1 MTLTASGRRAFGL
14 LIGLLLAG
22 CVSVGK
28 TVLDTSFQANPVP
41 RDDVYVY
48 MPGDT
53 VPEHTRVA
61 ILDAEGDADLF
72 NNADLLNKLRE
83 EAGKLGANAIIIGE
97 LEDPSTGARVAK
109 AILGT
114 TANRTGQAV
123 AIFVPSRSRTRQQ
136 EGDRR
141 P

>member
-1 MTLTASGRRAFGL
+1 MSLRASGDLATAL
-14 LIGLLLAG
+14 LGSLLVAA

-28 TVLDTSFQANPVP
+28 TVLDRSFQANPVP

-53 VPEHTRVA
+53 IPEHTRVA

-72 NNADLLNKLRE
+72 NNADLLNKMRE
-83 EAGKLGANAIIIGE
+83 EAGKLGANAIILGDM
-97 LEDPSTGARVAK
+97 EDPGTGARVAQ

-123 AIFVPSRSRTRQQ
+123 AIYVPSL
-136 EGDRR
+136 RR
-141 P
+141 PGG

>member
-1 MTLTASGRRAFGL
+1 MSLRASGGFATAL
-14 LIGLLLAG
+14 LGSLLLAA

-28 TVLDTSFQANPVP
+28 TVLDRSFQANPVP

-53 VPEHTRVA
+53 IPEHTRVA

-72 NNADLLNKLRE
+72 NNADLLNKMRE
-83 EAGKLGANAIIIGE
+83 EAGKLGANAIILGDM
-97 LEDPSTGARVAK
+97 EDPGTGARVAQ

-123 AIFVPSRSRTRQQ
+123 AIYVPSL
-136 EGDRR
+136 RR
-141 P
+141 PGG

>member
-1 MTLTASGRRAFGL
+1 MAA
-14 LIGLLLAG
+14 

-28 TVLDTSFQANPVP
+28 TVLDRSFQAAPVP

-53 VPEHTRVA
+53 IPEHTRVA

-72 NNADLLNKLRE
+72 NNADLLNKMRE
-83 EAGKLGANAIIIGE
+83 EAGKLGANAIILGDM
-97 LEDPSTGARVAK
+97 EDPGTGARVAQ

-114 TANRTGQAV
+114 TANRTGQAG
-123 AIFVPSRSRTRQQ
+123 AIYVPSL
-136 EGDRR
+136 RR
-141 P
+141 PGG

>member
-1 MTLTASGRRAFGL
+1 MSLRASGGFAPAL
-14 LIGLLLAG
+14 LGSLLVAA

-28 TVLDTSFQANPVP
+28 TVIDRSFQANPVP

-53 VPEHTRVA
+53 IPEHTRVA

-72 NNADLLNKLRE
+72 NNADLLNKMRE
-83 EAGKLGANAIIIGE
+83 EAGKLGANAIILG
-97 LEDPSTGARVAK
+97 DMQAPGTGARVAE

-123 AIFVPSRSRTRQQ
+123 AIYVPSL
-136 EGDRR
+136 RR
-141 P
+141 PGG